1 MWKVVFIKKNIHIP
15 VALCTLLKWQ
25 EVYSFIFSFTVY
37 IIQIGNVWRNYFLL
51 GTENLNARKQ
61 HVDCSIKVPQL
72 SSVRPLIVS
81 FTLQNRELQIMRK
94 LEHHNIVKLKYFFYS
109 AGEKVWCF
117 VILWWILYSLWYYF
131 KIYNK

>member
-1 MWKVVFIKKNIHIP
+1 MWKVVFIKKHTYTCGI
-15 VALCTLLKWQ
+15 
-25 EVYSFIFSFTVY
+25 VY
-37 IIQIGNVWRNYFLL
+37 IVKVTGSLFIYIQFHCVHHSNWKCLKELFL
-51 GTENLNARKQ
+51 TWYRNLNARKQ

-72 SSVRPLIVS
+72 SSVRPTIVS